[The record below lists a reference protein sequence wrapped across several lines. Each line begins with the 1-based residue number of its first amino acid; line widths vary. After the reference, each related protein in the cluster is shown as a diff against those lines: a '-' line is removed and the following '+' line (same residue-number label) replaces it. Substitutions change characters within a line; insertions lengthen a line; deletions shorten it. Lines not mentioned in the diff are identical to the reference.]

1 MGVSLELDID
11 KYKNSSLIRAVF
23 DETLSHTNEFNFT
36 FNHDQQKCFKKQV
49 QIDVI
54 ISFIFQSYLKCKI
67 NAWYMK

>member
-11 KYKNSSLIRAVF
+11 KFKNTSLIRAVF
-23 DETLSHTNEFNFT
+23 DETQSHTNEFNFT

-54 ISFIFQSYLKCKI
+54 SSSLFKSIKLE
-67 NAWYMK
+67 